1 LFSVIDREQELL
13 TMLGLVQAQ
22 GGKLLAGRHENAKK
36 LRLLGENIGLLSES
50 QASDLR
56 SDIKHFLSERKI
68 DEELAKMEWFSGSV
82 DELKQEVQH
91 LGKVSEIR
99 HLYSERKASPSNPR
113 REEVQ
118 SQGRSSNPVDQ
129 YKQMTNGTVTSTAIS
144 HSESSRKPT
153 AAKVSNDSDDLDLHL
168 QAELHSKLKQA
179 VSQQATAPIKQAST
193 VANGYVSSKAQ
204 SRPSPQV
211 NGKTQG
217 KPLSGY
223 NGGQAKRS
231 GYSGGQ
237 AKWSSKQQTAAPMAK
252 EKPIE
257 TTSDMKKADIS
268 NPKPLPQ
275 RQRRQP
281 RGDRPTQVGTGS
293 TSLQGI
299 SHTEAT
305 RD

>member
-1 LFSVIDREQELL
+1 MSSKEGTKKLLKDLGKSTTQLSRYQTLHNESCQVAERRIKSEFERLRQCVIDREQELL

-179 VSQQATAPIKQAST
+179 VSQQATAPIKQ
-193 VANGYVSSKAQ
+193 GKA
-204 SRPSPQV
+204 
-211 NGKTQG
+211 K
-217 KPLSGY
+217 
-223 NGGQAKRS
+223 
-231 GYSGGQ
+231 
-237 AKWSSKQQTAAPMAK
+237 
-252 EKPIE
+252 
-257 TTSDMKKADIS
+257 
-268 NPKPLPQ
+268 
-275 RQRRQP
+275 
-281 RGDRPTQVGTGS
+281 
-293 TSLQGI
+293 
-299 SHTEAT
+299 
-305 RD
+305 